1 MEVEFIRASMDVRA
15 EKERL
20 RQRPHARFEKVDG
33 ERNSPLRLQWGEER
47 EPWVWQVEVRPSV
60 RCVEFEGTTGI
71 RLGHPVGSLD
81 LRREAWWSL
90 RPLASR

>member
-60 RCVEFEGTTGI
+60 RCVEFEGTTGHLAGTPG
-71 RLGHPVGSLD
+71 RESRPQERGLVESETLGL
-81 LRREAWWSL
+81 
-90 RPLASR
+90 

>member
-60 RCVEFEGTTGI
+60 RCIEFEGTTGHSAGTPG
-71 RLGHPVGSLD
+71 RESRPQERGLVESETLGL
-81 LRREAWWSL
+81 
-90 RPLASR
+90 